1 MVEHPDQSQAN
12 PGVRVDGT
20 SCSIYFSFSALF
32 ALRRCYV
39 TWHLLKLGLDLVL
52 GQRLGD
58 IANKEARF
66 RLANVYFQGPVVSQ
80 IVRIELPGWREE
92 DGLLGSVGIH
102 WSRSLQKMTCF
113 IFLFLYYRQLG
124 EKTVPRKLVHK
135 YNLPLHLVKGV
146 EECYNDREYF
156 ALRKLCPSFQQNKK
170 VKFQISLYV
179 TRPESLQHPYMA
191 RPQRRYLTWRT
202 ASLAASRSV
211 KVTKA

>member
-1 MVEHPDQSQAN
+1 MVEHPYQSQAN

-32 ALRRCYV
+32 ALWRCYV
-39 TWHLLKLGLDLVL
+39 TWHLLKLGLDLFL

-92 DGLLGSVGIH
+92 DGLLGSVKFTDLDHFKRWYVLSFDSYIAVN
-102 WSRSLQKMTCF
+102 WER
-113 IFLFLYYRQLG
+113 I
-124 EKTVPRKLVHK
+124 TVPRILVHK

-146 EECYNDREYF
+146 VECYNDREYF
-156 ALRKLCPSFQQNKK
+156 VLRKLCPSFQQNKK

-179 TRPESLQHPYMA
+179 TRPESLQHTYMA